1 MSFRKEEK
9 LNIHKRQLIN
19 LMSWIYDNDGFK
31 LYDSRVV
38 SSTYFDNEN
47 MQMHKDSEEGCSP
60 RKKVRI
66 RSYSRDSHN
75 ASNSRLEVKT
85 SAVEGRYK
93 TSQEKFDINKY
104 ITKGFID
111 EDYGICNPKVRVT
124 YHRDYFKIHNVR
136 MTIDRK
142 IEYLQL
148 NSRGRGIFKAY
159 DPDIVVE
166 IKAEDYVP
174 IEYLFNKFQFNRI
187 RFSKYSRAINS
198 LAAMA

>member
-9 LNIHKRQLIN
+9 LHIHKSQLIN
-19 LMSWIYDNDGFK
+19 LLSWIYDNDGCK

-66 RSYSRDSHN
+66 RSYSRNSHTD
-75 ASNSRLEVKT
+75 SNSKLEIKT

-93 TSQEKFDINKY
+93 TSQKQFNIKKYINK
-104 ITKGFID
+104 GFFD
-111 EDYGICNPKVRVT
+111 ADYGICNPKVRVT
-124 YHRDYFKIHNVR
+124 YQRDYFKIHHVR
-136 MTIDRK
+136 MTVDRQ
-142 IEYLQL
+142 IEYMQL
-148 NSRGRGIFKAY
+148 NSLGKAIY
-159 DPDIVVE
+159 KTYEPDIVVE
-166 IKAEDYVP
+166 IKAEDFVP
-174 IEYLFNKFQFNRI
+174 IEYLFNKFQFNRV

-198 LAAMA
+198 FS

>member
-9 LNIHKRQLIN
+9 LHIHKSQWIN
-19 LMSWIYDNDGFK
+19 LLSWIYDNDGCK

-66 RSYSRDSHN
+66 RSYSRDSHTD
-75 ASNSRLEVKT
+75 SNSKLEIKT

-93 TSQEKFDINKY
+93 TSQKQFNIKKYINK
-104 ITKGFID
+104 GFFD
-111 EDYGICNPKVRVT
+111 ADYGICNPKVRVT
-124 YHRDYFKIHNVR
+124 YQRDYFKIHHVR
-136 MTIDRK
+136 MTVDRQ
-142 IEYLQL
+142 IEYMQL
-148 NSRGRGIFKAY
+148 NSLGKAIY
-159 DPDIVVE
+159 KTYEPDIVVE
-166 IKAEDYVP
+166 IKAEDFVP
-174 IEYLFNKFQFNRI
+174 IEYLFNKFQFNRV

-198 LAAMA
+198 FS

>member
-9 LNIHKRQLIN
+9 LHIHKSQLIN
-19 LMSWIYDNDGFK
+19 LLSWIYDNDGCK

-66 RSYSRDSHN
+66 RSYSRDSHTD
-75 ASNSRLEVKT
+75 SNSKLEIKT

-93 TSQEKFDINKY
+93 TSQKQFNIKKYINK
-104 ITKGFID
+104 GFFD
-111 EDYGICNPKVRVT
+111 ADYGICNPKVRVT
-124 YHRDYFKIHNVR
+124 YQRDYFKIHHVR
-136 MTIDRK
+136 MTVDRQ
-142 IEYLQL
+142 IEYMQL
-148 NSRGRGIFKAY
+148 NSLGKAIY
-159 DPDIVVE
+159 KTYEPDIVVE
-166 IKAEDYVP
+166 IKAEDFVP
-174 IEYLFNKFQFNRI
+174 IEYLFNKFQFNRV

-198 LAAMA
+198 FS

>member
-9 LNIHKRQLIN
+9 LHIHKSQLIN
-19 LMSWIYDNDGFK
+19 LLSWIYDNDGCK

-66 RSYSRDSHN
+66 RSYSRNSHTD
-75 ASNSRLEVKT
+75 SNSKLEIKT

-93 TSQEKFDINKY
+93 TSQKQFNIKKYINK
-104 ITKGFID
+104 GFFD
-111 EDYGICNPKVRVT
+111 ADYGICNPKVRVT
-124 YHRDYFKIHNVR
+124 YLRDYFKIHHVR
-136 MTIDRK
+136 MTVDRQ
-142 IEYLQL
+142 IEYMQL
-148 NSRGRGIFKAY
+148 NSLGKAIY
-159 DPDIVVE
+159 KTYEPDIVVE
-166 IKAEDYVP
+166 IKAEDFVP
-174 IEYLFNKFQFNRI
+174 IEYLFNKFQFNRV

-198 LAAMA
+198 FS

>member
-9 LNIHKRQLIN
+9 LHIHKSQLIN
-19 LMSWIYDNDGFK
+19 LLSWIYDNDGCK

-66 RSYSRDSHN
+66 RSYSRDSHTD
-75 ASNSRLEVKT
+75 SNSKLEIKT

-93 TSQEKFDINKY
+93 TSQKQFNIKKYINK
-104 ITKGFID
+104 GFFD
-111 EDYGICNPKVRVT
+111 ADYGICNPKVRVT
-124 YHRDYFKIHNVR
+124 YLRDYFKIHHVR
-136 MTIDRK
+136 MTVDRQ
-142 IEYLQL
+142 IEYMQL
-148 NSRGRGIFKAY
+148 NSLGKAIY
-159 DPDIVVE
+159 KTYEPDIVVE
-166 IKAEDYVP
+166 IKAEDFVP
-174 IEYLFNKFQFNRI
+174 IEYLFNKFQFNRV

-198 LAAMA
+198 FS